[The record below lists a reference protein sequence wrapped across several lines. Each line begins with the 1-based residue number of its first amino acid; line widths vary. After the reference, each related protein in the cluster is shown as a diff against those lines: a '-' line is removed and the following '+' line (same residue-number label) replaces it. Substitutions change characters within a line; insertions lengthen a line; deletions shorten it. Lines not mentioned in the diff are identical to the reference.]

1 MNYYVLDITP
11 PPDSLGT
18 SPYSEEKNEII
29 IAVLGDLPFDTF
41 EETLTGVKAYMPET
55 AWNADIEAQMT
66 ELSQD
71 FGFSFTKTFIPY
83 QNWTVIW
90 ESNFQPIQ
98 VDDFVGLRAD
108 FHPPTVFKDSFGE
121 GVKFDLV
128 INPKMAF
135 GTGHHETTY
144 MVMQLMRDVDFVGKK
159 VMDYGCGTGILAI
172 LAEKLG
178 AADLEAVDIE
188 EASFENTIEN
198 CAINDVHHVKPFC
211 GRLDAVPSSDFD
223 VILANINRNVILYS
237 LPDLK
242 KRLKKGGI
250 ILISGFL
257 KTDEQILLDA
267 TAKEG
272 FSHLETKQRGNW
284 LSMKLVN
291 G

>member
-11 PPDSLGT
+11 PQ
-18 SPYSEEKNEII
+18 YSEEQNEIL
-29 IAVLGDLPFDTF
+29 IAILSDLPFDTF
-41 EETLTGVKAYMPET
+41 EETPTGVKAYVPESD
-55 AWNADIEAQMT
+55 WNAGIEQQLT
-66 ELSQD
+66 ELSHD
-71 FGFSFTKTFIPY
+71 FAFSFEKTFIPY
-83 QNWTVIW
+83 QNWNVIW

-108 FHPPTVFKDSFGE
+108 FHPPTE

-172 LAEKLG
+172 LASKLG
-178 AADLEAVDIE
+178 ATDLEAVDIE
-188 EASFENTIEN
+188 VASFDNTIEN
-198 CAINDVHHVKPFC
+198 CAINDVHNVQPFC
-211 GRLDAVPSSDFD
+211 GRLDAIPSSDFD

-250 ILISGFL
+250 LLISGFL

-272 FSHLETKQRGNW
+272 FSHQETKQKGNW
-284 LSMKLVN
+284 ISMKLIN
-291 G
+291 